1 MPMKRNSCAVI
12 VSFLCSFMGAVHAEP
27 PVASYIFPAGGQR
40 GKTVDFKVGGLFL
53 SKSCAF
59 EMLGAGLHASP
70 RLRRTDTVWF
80 EGPFIPLPDSQQAED
95 YPKDLAGQVRIEKDA
110 PLGIRYWRLWNA
122 QGATPAMKF
131 MVGDL
136 PEIVEQEI
144 DGNAVPVEVSLP
156 VTINGRIF
164 PREDVDVWSFRARK
178 GQSITAE
185 VFAGRLGSPLDSRL
199 EVFDPHGRKIGEN
212 DDSLETDS
220 RLRFIAAEDGNYQ
233 VRIQDAGFRGGQ
245 AYVYRLTLTAD
256 PYVERIY
263 PLGGRRG
270 SSARFELTGQGLPND
285 PVQTQL
291 QATPSE
297 NFWHRFSASGKL
309 TNPVLLDLDD
319 LPEYLE
325 TEPNDRPEQAR
336 LLSLPAIANG
346 RIDKSGDVDYWAFQ
360 ARKSQSVEI
369 DLRAR
374 RLGSPLA
381 GMLTVFDGKG
391 KTLANSEAVDSA
403 ADPFLRFTAPADGN
417 YFVRVEERFHGRGGA
432 TFAYR
437 LRLGQ
442 LGEPDFRVRPASDVL
457 AVNRGSES
465 KLKVLVERMGS
476 FAGPVSL
483 TVEGL
488 PKGVT
493 AATTTIPAQ
502 QTAADISFRADATA
516 LLRGSRLTIRGSA
529 VIGGRST
536 THVAT
541 LATARGSPELDSVL
555 LVVTVPTPFKV
566 VGDFDMRWAPR
577 GTVYHRRYR
586 IERGGYEGALEVR
599 LADRQMRHLQGVSGP
614 EIIVPPGG
622 NTFEFAVSLPPW
634 METGRTAR
642 ACVVAEGTITDFD
655 GSKHMVSFTSVAQNE
670 QIIAV
675 VEPGRLDIEAGR
687 ASFLATPG
695 KTLTIPVHVTRG
707 KSLGGPVKVE
717 LVLPAHLRSLVADP
731 IVVPAN
737 QENGS
742 LSIHFPAHLPGPFNA
757 PVVLRATIME
767 RGEPVVAG
775 TNVDIQPGP

>member
-1 MPMKRNSCAVI
+1 
-12 VSFLCSFMGAVHAEP
+12 
-27 PVASYIFPAGGQR
+27 
-40 GKTVDFKVGGLFL
+40 
-53 SKSCAF
+53 
-59 EMLGAGLHASP
+59 MLGPGLHAHP

-80 EGPFIPLPDSQQAED
+80 EGPFIPLPDSQLAEE
-95 YPKDLAGQVRIEKDA
+95 YPKDLAGQVHIEKDA
-110 PLGIRYWRLWNA
+110 PLGIRNWRLWNA

-136 PEIVEQEI
+136 PEVVEQEI
-144 DGNAVPVEVSLP
+144 DGDAVPVEVSLP

-164 PREDVDVWSFRARK
+164 PREDVDVWSFRASK

-199 EVFDPHGRKIGEN
+199 EVFDPHGRKIAEN
-212 DDSLETDS
+212 DDSLGADS
-220 RLRFIAAEDGNYQ
+220 RVRFIALEDGKYQ

-245 AYVYRLTLTAD
+245 AYVYRLMLTAD

-270 SSARFELTGQGLPND
+270 SAARFELTGQGVPND
-285 PVQTQL
+285 PIETHL
-291 QATPSE
+291 PATSSE
-297 NFWHRFSASGKL
+297 NYWHRFSANGKL

-325 TEPNDRPEQAR
+325 TEPNDRPEQAK

-360 ARKSQSVEI
+360 ARKNQSVEI

-381 GMLTVFDGKG
+381 GVLTVFDGKG
-391 KTLANSEAVDSA
+391 KSLANVEAVDSA
-403 ADPFLRFTAPADGN
+403 TDPFLRFTAPADGN

-442 LGEPDFRVRPASDVL
+442 RGEPDFRLRIVTDVL
-457 AVNRGSES
+457 AVNRGSEA
-465 KLKVLVERMGS
+465 KIKVLVERLGG
-476 FAGPVSL
+476 FTGPVRL
-483 TVEGL
+483 AAEGL

-493 AATTTIPAQ
+493 AAATTIPAQ
-502 QTAADISFRADATA
+502 QTVAEISLRADTTA

-529 VIGGRST
+529 VIGGRGT
-536 THVAT
+536 TRVAA
-541 LATARGSPELDSVL
+541 LVAARGLPEVDSVL
-555 LVVTVPTPFKV
+555 LAVTVPTPFKV

-614 EIIVPPGG
+614 AITVPPGASS
-622 NTFEFAVSLPPW
+622 FEFAVSLPPW
-634 METGRTAR
+634 METGRTSR
-642 ACVVAEGTITDFD
+642 ACVVAEGAITDFD
-655 GSKHMVSFTSVAQNE
+655 GSKHTVSFTSVAQNE

-675 VEPGRLDIEAGR
+675 VEPGRLDIQTGR
-687 ASFLATPG
+687 TSFLAAPG

-707 KSLGGPVKVE
+707 KSLRGPVKVE
-717 LVLPAHLRSLVADP
+717 LVPAAHLRSLSTDP
-731 IVVPAN
+731 IIVPAN
-737 QENGS
+737 QDDGS
-742 LSIHFPAHLPGPFNA
+742 LPIHFPAHLPGPFNA
-757 PVVLRATIME
+757 PVVLRATIMD
-767 RGEPVVAG
+767 RGEPVVAE